1 MGFKRPIMI
10 AGGTVGAI
18 AAVLSYQ
25 PAQSSTGLLTSSA
38 PLGSS
43 TTSNPQ
49 TAATP
54 SASATTTAS
63 PTTATQTPSAAPSPT
78 ASATKNATKKN
89 KSKQSSTNTGNAA
102 NATATNSQPTPS
114 ASPSPSQSQAPSQSP
129 SPSQTPTPP
138 PAPSS
143 APSKTGSKSQT
154 ITGPVISTRWGPV
167 QVEIVVE
174 NGQIVDATG
183 LQYPSGDRRSSYISQ
198 QAIPMLI
205 DLTLQ
210 AQSADGIPRI
220 GGATYTTNGWKSS
233 LAAALRNI

>member
-10 AGGTVGAI
+10 AGGTVSAV

-25 PAQSSTGLLTSSA
+25 PAQSSTGVLTSSA
-38 PLGSS
+38 PLGSATAS
-43 TTSNPQ
+43 NQQGATTTS
-49 TAATP
+49 A
-54 SASATTTAS
+54 TAS
-63 PTTATQTPSAAPSPT
+63 PTTATQTPSAAPSAAPSPT

-89 KSKQSSTNTGNAA
+89 KSKQSSTNSGNAA

-114 ASPSPSQSQAPSQSP
+114 ASPSSSQSQAPSQSP

-220 GGATYTTNGWKSS
+220 GGATYTSNGWKSS

>member
-54 SASATTTAS
+54 SASATTSAS

-154 ITGPVISTRWGPV
+154 ITGPVISTRWGPL

-220 GGATYTTNGWKSS
+220 GGATYTSNGWKSS

>member
-54 SASATTTAS
+54 SASATTT
-63 PTTATQTPSAAPSPT
+63 TQTPSAAPSASSSS

-89 KSKQSSTNTGNAA
+89 KSKQSSTNSGNAA

-114 ASPSPSQSQAPSQSP
+114 ASPSSSQSQAPSQSP

-143 APSKTGSKSQT
+143 APSKTGSKFQT

-220 GGATYTTNGWKSS
+220 GGATYTSNGWKSS

>member
-54 SASATTTAS
+54 SASATTSAS

>member
-1 MGFKRPIMI
+1 MI
-10 AGGTVGAI
+10 AGGTIGAV
-18 AAVLSYQ
+18 AAVLGYH
-25 PAQSSTGLLTSSA
+25 PAQSSTGLLTQDA

-43 TTSNPQ
+43 STSNQ
-49 TAATP
+49 QGAATSTSTT
-54 SASATTTAS
+54 SASASTT
-63 PTTATQTPSAAPSPT
+63 TQTPSAAPSSS
-78 ASATKNATKKN
+78 ASATKSGSKKN
-89 KSKQSSTNTGNAA
+89 KTQQSSTNSGTAT

-114 ASPSPSQSQAPSQSP
+114 ASPSSSQSQAPSQSP

-138 PAPSS
+138 PAPSP

>member
-1 MGFKRPIMI
+1 MI

-54 SASATTTAS
+54 TATASATTT
-63 PTTATQTPSAAPSPT
+63 TQTPSAAPSPT

-89 KSKQSSTNTGNAA
+89 KSKQSSTNSGNAA

-138 PAPSS
+138 PAPSP